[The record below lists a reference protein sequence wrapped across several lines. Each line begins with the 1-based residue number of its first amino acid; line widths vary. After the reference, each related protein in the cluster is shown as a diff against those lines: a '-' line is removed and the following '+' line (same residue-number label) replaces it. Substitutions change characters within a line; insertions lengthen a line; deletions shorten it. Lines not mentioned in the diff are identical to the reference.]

1 MDEKSSPAIE
11 TTIET
16 HSQPEKSPNDLP
28 TSKPKGVRPLSVY
41 WKPWLRQI
49 EPHTSSKP
57 NG

>member
-1 MDEKSSPAIE
+1 MDEGRPPVIE

-16 HSQPEKSPNDLP
+16 QSRPEQSPNDLQ
-28 TSKPKGVRPLSVY
+28 TSKPEGVRPLSVY

-49 EPHTSSKP
+49 EPYKSSKS